1 MKIEYTI
8 ATKGIHGGYS
18 NINKHFTTIN
28 ELQAYLEVRKNKS
41 DYKIVKITWI
51 NAHECKEEYI

>member
-18 NINKHFTTIN
+18 TIKRKFGT
-28 ELQAYLEVRKNKS
+28 ELEARKYSLKFKEP
-41 DYKIVKITWI
+41 KIVKITWLNDI
-51 NAHECKEEYI
+51 TCKEEYI

>member
-18 NINKHFTTIN
+18 NINKRFKTEDETKKYAQKFK
-28 ELQAYLEVRKNKS
+28 EC
-41 DYKIVKITWI
+41 KIVKIKWLSS
-51 NAHECKEEYI
+51 NKCKEEYL